1 MKSISNL
8 AKLGRQEAENARLMH
23 ASVYTRAREGF
34 VTESPGD
41 PGPQGERGI
50 NPHKHKVADSE
61 KDLEAELR
69 ERCKALGWMCIKLTS
84 QYQRGLPDRLILM
97 PGGRVCFAEIKTTG
111 KKPTALQR
119 VTHERLRALGYRVEV
134 VDTTE
139 SLGNL
144 IVDLQ
149 YEVQGA

>member
-34 VTESPGD
+34 VTES
-41 PGPQGERGI
+41 
-50 NPHKHKVADSE
+50 E
-61 KDLEAELR
+61 KALEAELR
-69 ERCKALGWMCIKLTS
+69 ERCKTLGWMCIKLTS

-97 PGGRVCFAEIKTTG
+97 PGCHVCFAEIKTTG

-119 VTHERLRALGYRVEV
+119 MTHERLRALGYRVEV
-134 VDTTE
+134 VDTAE
-139 SLGNL
+139 SLDNL
-144 IVDLQ
+144 IVELQ

>member
-1 MKSISNL
+1 MVKMKSISNL
-8 AKLGRQEAENARLMH
+8 ATLGRQEAENARLIRG
-23 ASVYTRAREGF
+23 SVYTRAREGI
-34 VTESPGD
+34 VS
-41 PGPQGERGI
+41 
-50 NPHKHKVADSE
+50 ASE
-61 KDLEAELR
+61 KVLEAELR

-119 VTHERLRALGYRVEV
+119 VMHERLRALGYRVEV

-139 SLGNL
+139 SLDNL
-144 IVDLQ
+144 IVELL

>member
-8 AKLGRQEAENARLMH
+8 ANLGRQEAENARLIRG
-23 ASVYTRAREGF
+23 SVYTRAREGI
-34 VTESPGD
+34 VS
-41 PGPQGERGI
+41 
-50 NPHKHKVADSE
+50 ASE
-61 KDLEAELR
+61 KALEAELR

-139 SLGNL
+139 SLDNL
-144 IVDLQ
+144 IVELL

>member
-1 MKSISNL
+1 MSNL
-8 AKLGRQEAENARLMH
+8 AKLDRQEAENTRLMH

-34 VTESPGD
+34 VT
-41 PGPQGERGI
+41 
-50 NPHKHKVADSE
+50 ASE
-61 KDLEAELR
+61 KVLEAELR

-139 SLGNL
+139 SLDNL
-144 IVDLQ
+144 IVELQ

>member
-8 AKLGRQEAENARLMH
+8 AELGRQEAENARLMH
-23 ASVYTRAREGF
+23 ASVYTRAREDF
-34 VTESPGD
+34 VTES
-41 PGPQGERGI
+41 
-50 NPHKHKVADSE
+50 E
-61 KDLEAELR
+61 KALEAELR

-111 KKPTALQR
+111 KKPTALQK

-139 SLGNL
+139 SLDNL
-144 IVDLQ
+144 IVDLL

>member
-1 MKSISNL
+1 
-8 AKLGRQEAENARLMH
+8 MH
-23 ASVYTRAREGF
+23 ASVYTRAREGI
-34 VTESPGD
+34 VS
-41 PGPQGERGI
+41 
-50 NPHKHKVADSE
+50 ASE

-139 SLGNL
+139 SLDNL

>member
-8 AKLGRQEAENARLMH
+8 AALGRQEAENARLIRG
-23 ASVYTRAREGF
+23 SVYTRAREGF
-34 VTESPGD
+34 VS
-41 PGPQGERGI
+41 
-50 NPHKHKVADSE
+50 ASE
-61 KDLEAELR
+61 KALEAELR

-111 KKPTALQR
+111 KKPTALQK

-134 VDTTE
+134 VDTNE
-139 SLGNL
+139 SLDNL
-144 IVDLQ
+144 IVDLL

>member
-8 AKLGRQEAENARLMH
+8 ATLGRQEAENARLMH

-34 VTESPGD
+34 VTES
-41 PGPQGERGI
+41 
-50 NPHKHKVADSE
+50 E
-61 KDLEAELR
+61 KALEAKLR

-97 PGGRVCFAEIKTTG
+97 PGGRVCFVEIKTTG

-139 SLGNL
+139 RLDNL
-144 IVDLQ
+144 IVDLL

>member
-1 MKSISNL
+1 MVKMKSISNL
-8 AKLGRQEAENARLMH
+8 ATLGRQEAENARLIRG
-23 ASVYTRAREGF
+23 SVYTRAREGI
-34 VTESPGD
+34 VS
-41 PGPQGERGI
+41 
-50 NPHKHKVADSE
+50 ASE
-61 KDLEAELR
+61 KVLEAELR
-69 ERCKALGWMCIKLTS
+69 ERCKTLGWMCIKLTS

-97 PGGRVCFAEIKTTG
+97 PGSRVCFAEIKTTG

-139 SLGNL
+139 SLDNL
-144 IVDLQ
+144 IVDLI

>member
-8 AKLGRQEAENARLMH
+8 ATLGRQEAENARLIRG
-23 ASVYTRAREGF
+23 SVYACAREGI
-34 VTESPGD
+34 VS
-41 PGPQGERGI
+41 
-50 NPHKHKVADSE
+50 ASE
-61 KDLEAELR
+61 KVLEAELR

-139 SLGNL
+139 SLDNL
-144 IVDLQ
+144 IVDLL
-149 YEVQGA
+149 YGVQGA

>member
-8 AKLGRQEAENARLMH
+8 ATLGRQEAENARLIRG
-23 ASVYTRAREGF
+23 SVYTRAREGI
-34 VTESPGD
+34 VS
-41 PGPQGERGI
+41 
-50 NPHKHKVADSE
+50 ASE
-61 KDLEAELR
+61 KVLEAELR

-97 PGGRVCFAEIKTTG
+97 PGGRVCFAEVKTTG
-111 KKPTALQR
+111 KKPTALQG

-139 SLGNL
+139 SLDNL
-144 IVDLQ
+144 IVDLL

>member
-1 MKSISNL
+1 MSNL

-34 VTESPGD
+34 VTES
-41 PGPQGERGI
+41 
-50 NPHKHKVADSE
+50 E
-61 KDLEAELR
+61 KALEAELR
-69 ERCKALGWMCIKLTS
+69 ERCKALGWLCIKLTS

-119 VTHERLRALGYRVEV
+119 MTHERLRALGYRVEV

-139 SLGNL
+139 SLDNL
-144 IVDLQ
+144 IVELL

>member
-8 AKLGRQEAENARLMH
+8 ATLGRQEAENARLIRG
-23 ASVYTRAREGF
+23 SVYTRAREGI
-34 VTESPGD
+34 VS
-41 PGPQGERGI
+41 
-50 NPHKHKVADSE
+50 ASE
-61 KDLEAELR
+61 KVLEAELR

-97 PGGRVCFAEIKTTG
+97 SGGRVCFAEIKTTG

-139 SLGNL
+139 SLDNL
-144 IVDLQ
+144 IVDLL

>member
-1 MKSISNL
+1 MVKMKSISNL
-8 AKLGRQEAENARLMH
+8 ATLGRQEAENARLIRG
-23 ASVYTRAREGF
+23 SVYTRAREGI
-34 VTESPGD
+34 VS
-41 PGPQGERGI
+41 
-50 NPHKHKVADSE
+50 ASE
-61 KDLEAELR
+61 KVLEAELR
-69 ERCKALGWMCIKLTS
+69 ERCKTLGWLCIKITS

-139 SLGNL
+139 SLDNL
-144 IVDLQ
+144 IVDLL

>member
-8 AKLGRQEAENARLMH
+8 ATLGRQEAENARLIRG
-23 ASVYTRAREGF
+23 SVYTRAREGI
-34 VTESPGD
+34 VS
-41 PGPQGERGI
+41 
-50 NPHKHKVADSE
+50 ASE
-61 KDLEAELR
+61 KVLEAELR

-119 VTHERLRALGYRVEV
+119 VTHERLRALDYRVEV
-134 VDTTE
+134 VDTIE
-139 SLGNL
+139 SLDNL
-144 IVDLQ
+144 IVDLL
-149 YEVQGA
+149 YDVQGA

>member
-1 MKSISNL
+1 MVKMKSMSNL
-8 AKLGRQEAENARLMH
+8 ATLGRQEAENARLIRG
-23 ASVYTRAREGF
+23 SVYTRAREGI
-34 VTESPGD
+34 VS
-41 PGPQGERGI
+41 
-50 NPHKHKVADSE
+50 ASE
-61 KDLEAELR
+61 KVLEAELR
-69 ERCKALGWMCIKLTS
+69 ERCKTLGWMCIKLTS

-139 SLGNL
+139 SLDNL
-144 IVDLQ
+144 IVDLL

>member
-8 AKLGRQEAENARLMH
+8 ANLGRQEAENARLMH
-23 ASVYTRAREGF
+23 ASVYTRAREGI
-34 VTESPGD
+34 VS
-41 PGPQGERGI
+41 
-50 NPHKHKVADSE
+50 ASE

-134 VDTTE
+134 VDTTV
-139 SLGNL
+139 SLDNL
-144 IVDLQ
+144 IVELL

>member
-1 MKSISNL
+1 MKSINNL

-34 VTESPGD
+34 VTES
-41 PGPQGERGI
+41 E
-50 NPHKHKVADSE
+50 KV
-61 KDLEAELR
+61 LEVELR

-134 VDTTE
+134 VDTSE
-139 SLGNL
+139 SLDNL
-144 IVDLQ
+144 IVDLL

>member
-34 VTESPGD
+34 VTES
-41 PGPQGERGI
+41 
-50 NPHKHKVADSE
+50 E
-61 KDLEAELR
+61 KALEAELR

-97 PGGRVCFAEIKTTG
+97 PGGRVCFVEIKTTG

-139 SLGNL
+139 RLDNL
-144 IVDLQ
+144 IVELL

>member
-1 MKSISNL
+1 MSNL

-34 VTESPGD
+34 VTES
-41 PGPQGERGI
+41 EE
-50 NPHKHKVADSE
+50 V
-61 KDLEAELR
+61 LEAELR

-139 SLGNL
+139 RLDNL
-144 IVDLQ
+144 IVELL

>member
-8 AKLGRQEAENARLMH
+8 AKLGGQEAENARLIRG
-23 ASVYTRAREGF
+23 SVYTRAREGI
-34 VTESPGD
+34 VS
-41 PGPQGERGI
+41 
-50 NPHKHKVADSE
+50 ASE
-61 KDLEAELR
+61 KALEAELR

-111 KKPTALQR
+111 KKPTALQKL
-119 VTHERLRALGYRVEV
+119 THERLRALGYRVEV

-139 SLGNL
+139 SLDNL
-144 IVDLQ
+144 IVELL

>member
-1 MKSISNL
+1 MSNL

-34 VTESPGD
+34 VTES
-41 PGPQGERGI
+41 E
-50 NPHKHKVADSE
+50 KV
-61 KDLEAELR
+61 LEAELR

-139 SLGNL
+139 SLDNL
-144 IVDLQ
+144 IVDLL

>member
-1 MKSISNL
+1 MSNL

-34 VTESPGD
+34 VTES
-41 PGPQGERGI
+41 E
-50 NPHKHKVADSE
+50 KV
-61 KDLEAELR
+61 LEAELR

-97 PGGRVCFAEIKTTG
+97 PGGRVCFVEIKTTG

-134 VDTTE
+134 VDTSE
-139 SLGNL
+139 SMDNL
-144 IVDLQ
+144 IVDLL

>member
-1 MKSISNL
+1 M
-8 AKLGRQEAENARLMH
+8 
-23 ASVYTRAREGF
+23 
-34 VTESPGD
+34 
-41 PGPQGERGI
+41 
-50 NPHKHKVADSE
+50 
-61 KDLEAELR
+61 R

-97 PGGRVCFAEIKTTG
+97 PGGCVCFAEIKTTG

-139 SLGNL
+139 SLDNL

-149 YEVQGA
+149 YEVHGA

>member
-23 ASVYTRAREGF
+23 TSVYTRAREGF
-34 VTESPGD
+34 VTES
-41 PGPQGERGI
+41 E
-50 NPHKHKVADSE
+50 KV
-61 KDLEAELR
+61 LEAELR

-97 PGGRVCFAEIKTTG
+97 PGGRVCFVEIKTTG
-111 KKPTALQR
+111 KKPTALQK

-139 SLGNL
+139 RLDNL
-144 IVDLQ
+144 IVELL

>member
-1 MKSISNL
+1 MIKMKSISNL
-8 AKLGRQEAENARLMH
+8 ATLGRQEAENARLIRG
-23 ASVYTRAREGF
+23 SVYTRAREGI
-34 VTESPGD
+34 VS
-41 PGPQGERGI
+41 
-50 NPHKHKVADSE
+50 ASE
-61 KDLEAELR
+61 KVLEAELR
-69 ERCKALGWMCIKLTS
+69 ERCKTLGWMCIKLTS

-97 PGGRVCFAEIKTTG
+97 PGGHVCFAEIKTTG

-139 SLGNL
+139 SVDNL
-144 IVDLQ
+144 IVDLL

>member
-1 MKSISNL
+1 MSNL
-8 AKLGRQEAENARLMH
+8 AKLGRQEAENTRLIRG
-23 ASVYTRAREGF
+23 SVYTRAREGI
-34 VTESPGD
+34 VS
-41 PGPQGERGI
+41 
-50 NPHKHKVADSE
+50 ASE
-61 KDLEAELR
+61 KVLEAELR

-139 SLGNL
+139 SLDNL
-144 IVDLQ
+144 IVELL

>member
-34 VTESPGD
+34 VTES
-41 PGPQGERGI
+41 
-50 NPHKHKVADSE
+50 E

-69 ERCKALGWMCIKLTS
+69 ERCKTLGWMCIKLTS

-111 KKPTALQR
+111 KKPTALQK

-139 SLGNL
+139 SLDNL
-144 IVDLQ
+144 IVELL

>member
-34 VTESPGD
+34 VTES
-41 PGPQGERGI
+41 
-50 NPHKHKVADSE
+50 E
-61 KDLEAELR
+61 KALEAELR

-84 QYQRGLPDRLILM
+84 QYQRGLPDRLVLM
-97 PGGRVCFAEIKTTG
+97 PGCHVCFVEIKTTG

-139 SLGNL
+139 SLDNL
-144 IVDLQ
+144 IVDLL

>member
-8 AKLGRQEAENARLMH
+8 AKLGKPETACARLIRG
-23 ASVYTRAREGF
+23 SVYTRAREGI
-34 VTESPGD
+34 VS
-41 PGPQGERGI
+41 
-50 NPHKHKVADSE
+50 ASE
-61 KDLEAELR
+61 KVLEAELR
-69 ERCKALGWMCIKLTS
+69 ERCKVLGWMCIKLTS

-139 SLGNL
+139 SLDNL
-144 IVDLQ
+144 IVELL

>member
-8 AKLGRQEAENARLMH
+8 ATLGRQEAENARLIRG
-23 ASVYTRAREGF
+23 SVYTRAREGI
-34 VTESPGD
+34 VS
-41 PGPQGERGI
+41 
-50 NPHKHKVADSE
+50 ASE
-61 KDLEAELR
+61 KVLEAELR
-69 ERCKALGWMCIKLTS
+69 EQCKALSWMCIKLTS

-97 PGGRVCFAEIKTTG
+97 PGGHVCFAEIKTTG
-111 KKPTALQR
+111 KKPTALQK

-139 SLGNL
+139 SLDNL
-144 IVDLQ
+144 IVDLL

>member
-1 MKSISNL
+1 MSNL
-8 AKLGRQEAENARLMH
+8 AKLGRQEAENTRLIRG
-23 ASVYTRAREGF
+23 SVYTRAREGI
-34 VTESPGD
+34 VS
-41 PGPQGERGI
+41 
-50 NPHKHKVADSE
+50 ASE
-61 KDLEAELR
+61 KVLEAELR

-97 PGGRVCFAEIKTTG
+97 PGSRVCFAEIKTTG
-111 KKPTALQR
+111 KKPTALQK

-139 SLGNL
+139 SLDNL
-144 IVDLQ
+144 IVDLL

>member
-8 AKLGRQEAENARLMH
+8 AKLGRQEAENTRLIRG
-23 ASVYTRAREGF
+23 SVYTRAREGI
-34 VTESPGD
+34 VS
-41 PGPQGERGI
+41 
-50 NPHKHKVADSE
+50 ASE
-61 KDLEAELR
+61 KVLEAELR
-69 ERCKALGWMCIKLTS
+69 ERCKVLGWMCIKLTS

-139 SLGNL
+139 RLDNL
-144 IVDLQ
+144 IVELL

>member
-8 AKLGRQEAENARLMH
+8 AKLGKPEAACARLIRG
-23 ASVYTRAREGF
+23 SVYTRARI
-34 VTESPGD
+34 VTES
-41 PGPQGERGI
+41 E
-50 NPHKHKVADSE
+50 KV
-61 KDLEAELR
+61 LEAELR
-69 ERCKALGWMCIKLTS
+69 ERCKTLGWMCIKLTS

-139 SLGNL
+139 RLDNL
-144 IVDLQ
+144 IVDLL

>member
-8 AKLGRQEAENARLMH
+8 ATLGRQEAENARLIRG
-23 ASVYTRAREGF
+23 SVYTRAREGI
-34 VTESPGD
+34 VS
-41 PGPQGERGI
+41 
-50 NPHKHKVADSE
+50 ASE
-61 KDLEAELR
+61 KVLEAELR

-97 PGGRVCFAEIKTTG
+97 PGSRVCFAEIKTTG
-111 KKPTALQR
+111 KKPTALQK

-139 SLGNL
+139 SLDNL
-144 IVDLQ
+144 IVDLL
-149 YEVQGA
+149 YDVQGA